1 MRLTIIAVGRA
12 RDADEAHIVARYL
25 ARMRPKPELIEID
38 GRKSRD
44 AMDEWRQIEARI
56 PSGAA
61 RVLLDERGRD
71 LPSPNVKC
79 FLIDPN
85 GYLAPYPAFKAPV
98 LAGVPFAFTLVQVLS
113 IKRLSGLG
121 QP

>member
-1 MRLTIIAVGRA
+1 MSFFEKLRQHESTAYIAC
-12 RDADEAHIVARYL
+12 
-25 ARMRPKPELIEID
+25 
-38 GRKSRD
+38 
-44 AMDEWRQIEARI
+44 
-56 PSGAA
+56 
-61 RVLLDERGRD
+61 RD
-71 LPSPNVKC
+71 LSSPTVKC

-98 LAGVPFAFTLVQVLS
+98 LAGVSFAFTLVPVLS